1 MNMQA
6 VQAQTVNID
15 TFDKVE
21 LLRCW
26 YPYQQH
32 ITPFTP
38 LPVFLPTSHYIQ
50 FFTAGL
56 MKTADLKENLR
67 LSFSL

>member
-6 VQAQTVNID
+6 VQAQTINID

-50 FFTAGL
+50 FLQPA
-56 MKTADLKENLR
+56 
-67 LSFSL
+67 

>member
-6 VQAQTVNID
+6 VQAQTINID
-15 TFDKVE
+15 TFDKAE

-38 LPVFLPTSHYIQ
+38 LPVFLPTIYYIQ

-56 MKTADLKENLR
+56 KKTADLKENLK